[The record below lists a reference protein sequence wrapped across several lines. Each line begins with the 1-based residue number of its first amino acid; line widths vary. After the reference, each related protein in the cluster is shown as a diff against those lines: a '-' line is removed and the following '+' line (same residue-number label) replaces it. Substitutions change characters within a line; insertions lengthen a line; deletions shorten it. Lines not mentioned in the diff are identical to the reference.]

1 MAFGRSPIHFLRMA
15 SEAPLQK
22 VGECWTELC
31 RKLPS
36 FSGSRVARGTIL
48 KLYSS
53 GFNSTERITVNIAV
67 IAPNTDRRYQHN
79 RQREGGALAV
89 HNGGPAMS
97 SLDGC

>member
-1 MAFGRSPIHFLRMA
+1 MAFGRSPIRFLRMP
-15 SEAPLQK
+15 SEAPLLSAGPEK
-22 VGECWTELC
+22 IGECWTELC

-36 FSGSRVARGTIL
+36 FSGSWVARGTIL

-79 RQREGGALAV
+79 RRREVGQCITEVPPCRL
-89 HNGGPAMS
+89 
-97 SLDGC
+97 